1 MTRLDMMLGE
11 ETSLINALA
20 PQLETLLN
28 EGPEATLYQTLVE
41 IKGASSR
48 ALNMMVRDYE

>member
-1 MTRLDMMLGE
+1 MTRLDMMIGE
-11 ETSLINALA
+11 ETALINALA

-28 EGPEATLYQTLVE
+28 EGPEAALYQTLVE